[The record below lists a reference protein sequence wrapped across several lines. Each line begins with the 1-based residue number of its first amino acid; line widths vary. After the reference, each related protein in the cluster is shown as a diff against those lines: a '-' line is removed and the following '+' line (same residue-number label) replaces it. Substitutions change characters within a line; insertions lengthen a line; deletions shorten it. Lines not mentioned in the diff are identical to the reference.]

1 VRAYNAALYFTVGGV
16 AVQACGR
23 GIIE

>member
-16 AVQACGR
+16 AFQACGQ